1 MNLTKFS
8 IEKNRITFSLLA
20 VVILLGIALYQS
32 LPRDSMPP
40 YTVRFASIISEFT
53 GAGPERV
60 EQLVTDKIEKK
71 VQEIPEVKEIISTS
85 RTGISIVTV
94 ILKDEVSPA
103 KLQSVWDKL
112 RRKLNNIK
120 GLPQSVDPDLND
132 DDVGVVYGIMA
143 GLISDGFSYSEMKE
157 YADDLRDDLIKLG
170 DAAKVELGG
179 VQEERIFVEFDN
191 ARLKEYGLTA
201 GILQN
206 IIASTNILNS
216 GGEINLED
224 KRIILEP
231 TGNYSSIEDLKNTLV
246 PLGNSNTIINLS
258 DITTIRKAYVEPAS
272 SKVKVN
278 GMEAISLSISLKEGA
293 NIINL
298 GIEVDKILDKWNEK
312 LPVGLTAARLASM
325 DHYVQKS
332 INDFIGNLLQT
343 IIIVLLVMLI
353 FLGFRT
359 GLVVASLIPIVTI
372 TVLMLM
378 GVLNIGL
385 TRVSLAA
392 LIMALGMMVDNSI
405 VVSESIIVKMGRGI
419 SAKQAAIESSKELA
433 VPLLISSL
441 TTSAAFLAFFLAE
454 SIMGDIVGPLFSVI
468 TLALLSSWLVT
479 LTIITLFTYLFVKVK
494 KAGKKLSVIDRFF
507 ERAKVIYKNQILL
520 FLRFKGLAVTGI
532 MILFFVAMFLFG
544 FVRFLFFPDS
554 DRNMITVDINL
565 PLGTRLERT
574 EELVK
579 QIDHFIAD
587 SLIVSDERKKGVVDW
602 SSFIGKGPESYDMGY
617 MQDEANSSY
626 THMLVNTSSGDDN
639 QMVINKLDE
648 FCFNT
653 FPDADIKV
661 GFLGAGGGGSP
672 IEIKIS
678 GNSPEVLTKI
688 AESITTKLKAVILTK
703 NVKDDW
709 GPKIKK
715 FVVDVDQNNALM
727 AGVTNQD
734 IATSLKTVLT
744 GIKTGEFRE
753 EDKSI
758 PIIMRSDESQ
768 QQTFETIET
777 LNIFS
782 QSTGKSVPFLQV
794 ASIRLEWQYA
804 KIRRKDLTRSIN
816 ISSELREGGNAAAIM
831 GELVPWLN
839 EQQST
844 WPQEYVYELGGED
857 KNSSENMG
865 SVITYLPL
873 SAFIIFMLLIIQ
885 FNSFRKMAIVLST
898 IPLGIIGVVFGLLI
912 FNSYFG
918 FMTFLGIISLAGI
931 VINNAI
937 VLLDRINI
945 ELTKYKRK
953 QQDAVIM
960 ACLQRFRPILLTT
973 FTTTFG
979 LIPLYLGGGLM
990 WEPMAVAIM
999 AGLLFAT
1006 LITLVFIPSIYSI
1019 LFKVSYKNY
1028 KFDEALLLTKADNS

>member
-8 IEKNRITFSLLA
+8 IEKNRITLSLLA
-20 VVILLGIALYQS
+20 VVILLGISLYQS
-32 LPRDSMPP
+32 LSRDSMPP
-40 YTVRFASIISEFT
+40 YTVRVATIISEFT

-71 VQEIPEVKEIISTS
+71 VQEIPEVKEINSTS

-94 ILKDEVSPA
+94 MLKDEVSPA
-103 KLQSVWDKL
+103 KLQTVWDKL

-120 GLPQSVDPDLND
+120 GLPEGVDPDLND
-132 DDVGVVYGIMA
+132 DDVGVVYGIMV

-157 YADDLRDDLIKLG
+157 YADDLRDALIKLD

-179 VQEERIFVEFDN
+179 AQEERIFVEFDN
-191 ARLKEYGLTA
+191 SRLKEYGLTA

-216 GGEINLED
+216 GGEINLENE
-224 KRIILEP
+224 RIILEP
-231 TGNYSSIEDLKNTLV
+231 TGNYNSIEDLKNTLV
-246 PLGNSNTIINLS
+246 PVGNSNTIVNLS
-258 DITTIRKAYVEPAS
+258 DITNIRKAYLEPAS

-293 NIINL
+293 NIIKL
-298 GIEVDKILDKWNEK
+298 GVEVDKVLDKWNEK
-312 LPVGLTAARLASM
+312 LPVGLTAERLASM

-332 INDFIGNLLQT
+332 IDNFIGNLAQA
-343 IIIVLLVMLI
+343 IIIVLFVMLI
-353 FLGFRT
+353 FLGLRT

-372 TVLMLM
+372 TTLMLM

-385 TRVSLAA
+385 NQVSLAA

-419 SAKQAAIESSKELA
+419 SSKQAAIESYKELA

-468 TLALLSSWLVT
+468 TLALLSSWVVT
-479 LTIITLFTYLFVKVK
+479 FTIITLFAYLFVKVK
-494 KAGKKLSVIDRFF
+494 KAGSKPSVTDRFF
-507 ERAKVIYKNQILL
+507 DSAKLFYKNQIMF
-520 FLRFKGLAVTGI
+520 FLRYKGLVVVGI
-532 MILFFVAMFLFG
+532 TILFFLSLVGFG
-544 FVRFLFFPDS
+544 LVRFMFFPDS

-565 PLGTRLERT
+565 PLGTKLERT
-574 EELVK
+574 EALVG
-579 QIDHFIAD
+579 QIDKYIAD
-587 SLIVSDERKKGVVDW
+587 SLIVNDERKIGVVDW
-602 SSFIGKGPESYDMGY
+602 SSFVGKGPESYDLGY

-626 THMLVNTSSGDDN
+626 AHMLVNTSSGDDN

-648 FCFNT
+648 FCFNS

-661 GFLGAGGGGSP
+661 GFLGAGGGGTP
-672 IEIKIS
+672 IEIKVS
-678 GNSPEVLTKI
+678 GDSPEILSKI
-688 AESITTKLKAVILTK
+688 AESITAKLKVVILTK

-734 IATSLKTVLT
+734 IATSLKTVLS

-794 ASIRLEWQYA
+794 ASIRPEWQYA
-804 KIRRKDLTRSIN
+804 KIKRKDLIRSIN
-816 ISSELREGGNAAAIM
+816 ISSELREGGNAATII
-831 GELVPWLN
+831 GDLLPWLD
-839 EQQST
+839 EQQSI
-844 WPQEYVYELGGED
+844 WPQDYYYELGGED
-857 KNSSENMG
+857 KNSSDNMG
-865 SVITYLPL
+865 SVIAYLPL
-873 SAFIIFMLLIIQ
+873 SAFIILMLLIIQ
-885 FNSFRKMAIVLST
+885 FNSFRKTVIVLST
-898 IPLGIIGVVFGLLI
+898 IPLGIIGVVFGLII

-918 FMTFLGIISLAGI
+918 FMTFLGIISLSGI

-945 ELTKYKRK
+945 ELTEHNRT
-953 QQDAVIM
+953 QQDAVVM

-1006 LITLVFIPSIYSI
+1006 LITLVFIPSVYSL

-1028 KFDEALLLTKADNS
+1028 KFDETLLQSKDNN

>member
-60 EQLVTDKIEKK
+60 EQLVTDKIEKR

-246 PLGNSNTIINLS
+246 PLGNSNTIVNLS

-945 ELTKYKRK
+945 ELTKYKRSHK
-953 QQDAVIM
+953 DAVIM

-1028 KFDEALLLTKADNS
+1028 KFDEALLLTKNDNS

>member
-94 ILKDEVSPA
+94 MLKDEVSPE
-103 KLQSVWDKL
+103 KLQNVWDKL

-120 GLPQSVDPDLND
+120 GLPQNIDPDLND
-132 DDVGVVYGIMA
+132 DDLGVVYGLMA
-143 GLISDGFSYSEMKE
+143 GIISDGFSYSEMKE
-157 YADDLRDDLIKLG
+157 YADDLRDDLIKLS

-191 ARLKEYGLTA
+191 SRLKEYGLTA

-246 PLGNSNTIINLS
+246 PLGNSNTIVNLS
-258 DITTIRKAYVEPAS
+258 DITNIRKGYLEPAS
-272 SKVKVN
+272 SIVKVN

-298 GIEVDKILDKWNEK
+298 GTEVDKILDKWNEK

-332 INDFIGNLLQT
+332 IDDFIGNLFQA
-343 IIIVLLVMLI
+343 IVIVLLVMLI

-372 TVLMLM
+372 TTLMLM

-385 TRVSLAA
+385 NQVTLAA

-405 VVSESIIVKMGRGI
+405 VVSESIVVKMERGI
-419 SAKQAAIESSKELA
+419 SAKQAAFESFRELA

-479 LTIITLFTYLFVKVK
+479 FTIITLFSYLFVKVK
-494 KAGKKLSVIDRFF
+494 KAGKKPSIIDRIFD
-507 ERAKVIYKNQILL
+507 RAKVIYKNQIFS
-520 FLRFKGLAVTGI
+520 FLRHKGLVVLGI
-532 MILFFVAMFLFG
+532 TVLFFLSMVAFG
-544 FVRFLFFPDS
+544 FVTFMFFPDS

-565 PLGTRLERT
+565 PLGSKLERT
-574 EELVK
+574 ELLVS
-579 QIDHFIAD
+579 QIDKYITD
-587 SLIVSDERKKGVVDW
+587 SLIVNDERNKGVVDW
-602 SSFIGKGPESYDMGY
+602 SSYVGKGPESYDMGY

-626 THMLVNTSSGDDN
+626 AHMLVNTSSGDDN
-639 QMVINKLDE
+639 QLVINKLDE
-648 FCFNT
+648 FCFNS

-672 IEIKIS
+672 IEIKVS
-678 GNSPEVLTKI
+678 GDSPEVLTKI
-688 AESITTKLKAVILTK
+688 GESITAKLKAVLLTK

-734 IATSLKTVLT
+734 IATSLKTVLS

-804 KIRRKDLTRSIN
+804 KIRRKDLIRSIN

-831 GELVPWLN
+831 GDILPWLD

-865 SVITYLPL
+865 SVIAYLPL

-918 FMTFLGIISLAGI
+918 FMAFLGIISLAGI

-945 ELTKYKRK
+945 ELTKYKRS
-953 QQDAVIM
+953 QQDAVIT
-960 ACLQRFRPILLTT
+960 ACIQRFRPILLTT

-979 LIPLYLGGGLM
+979 LIPLYLGGGIM

-1006 LITLVFIPSIYSI
+1006 LITLVFIPSIYSL
-1019 LFKVSYKNY
+1019 LFKVSFKNY
-1028 KFDEALLLTKADNS
+1028 KFDETLLQLKENN

>member
-1 MNLTKFS
+1 MNLTKFA
-8 IEKNRITFSLLA
+8 IEKNRITFSILA
-20 VVILLGIALYQS
+20 VVILLGISLYQS

-40 YTVRFASIISEFT
+40 YTVRVATIISEFK
-53 GAGPERV
+53 GAAPERI

-71 VQEIPEVKEIISTS
+71 VQEIPELKEINSTS

-94 ILKDEVSPA
+94 TLKDEVSPD
-103 KLQSVWDKL
+103 KLQTVWDKL
-112 RRKLNNIK
+112 RRKLNNID
-120 GLPQSVDPDLND
+120 GLPEGVDPDLND
-132 DDVGVVYGIMA
+132 DDIGVVYGIMV
-143 GLISDGFSYSEMKE
+143 GLLSDGFSYSEMKE
-157 YADDLRDDLIKLG
+157 YADDLRDNLIKLD
-170 DAAKVELGG
+170 DAAKVEFGG

-191 ARLKEYGLTA
+191 SRLKEYGLTA

-231 TGNYSSIEDLKNTLV
+231 TGNYSTIEDLKNTLV
-246 PLGNSNTIINLS
+246 PLGNSNTIVNLS
-258 DITTIRKAYVEPAS
+258 DITNIRKAYLEPAS
-272 SKVKVN
+272 SKVRIN

-293 NIINL
+293 NIIQL
-298 GIEVDKILDKWNEK
+298 GKEVDKVIDKWNEK
-312 LPVGLTAARLASM
+312 IPVGLTVARLASM

-332 INDFIGNLLQT
+332 ISDFIGNLAQA

-359 GLVVASLIPIVTI
+359 GLIVASLIPIVTI
-372 TVLMLM
+372 TTLMLM

-385 TRVSLAA
+385 NQVSLAA

-405 VVSESIIVKMGRGI
+405 VVSESIVVKMGRGI
-419 SAKQAAIESSKELA
+419 SSKQAAIESSKELA
-433 VPLLISSL
+433 IPLLISSL

-479 LTIITLFTYLFVKVK
+479 LTIITLFSYLFVKAK
-494 KAGKKLSVIDRFF
+494 KANNKPSFVDMFF
-507 ERAKVIYKNQILL
+507 VRAKAIYKNQILF
-520 FLRFKGLAVTGI
+520 FLRYKGLIVIGI
-532 MILFFVAMFLFG
+532 TVLFFISMILFG

-565 PLGTRLERT
+565 ALGTKLEVT
-574 EELVK
+574 EDLVR
-579 QIDHFIAD
+579 QIDTFIAD
-587 SLIVSDERKKGVVDW
+587 SLIVSEERKKGVVDW
-602 SSFIGKGPESYDMGY
+602 SSYIGKGPESYDLGY
-617 MQDEANSSY
+617 LQDEANSSY
-626 THMLVNTSSGDDN
+626 AHMLVNTSSGEDN
-639 QMVINKLDE
+639 QLVINNLDE

-653 FPDADIKV
+653 FPEADIKV
-661 GFLGAGGGGSP
+661 GFLGAGGGGTP
-672 IEIKIS
+672 IEIKVS
-678 GNSPEVLTKI
+678 GDSPKILSKI
-688 AESITTKLKAVILTK
+688 AESITAKLKAVLLTK

-715 FVVDVDQNNALM
+715 FVVNVDQNNALM

-734 IATSLKTVLT
+734 IATSLETVLS

-794 ASIRLEWQYA
+794 AGIHPEWQYA
-804 KIRRKDLTRSIN
+804 KIKRKDLTRSIN
-816 ISSELREGGNAAAIM
+816 ISSELREGGNASEIVSSI
-831 GELVPWLN
+831 LPWLE
-839 EQQST
+839 EQQAT
-844 WPQEYVYELGGED
+844 WPQDYFYELGGED
-857 KNSSENMG
+857 KNSSDNMG
-865 SVITYLPL
+865 SVIDYLPL
-873 SAFIIFMLLIIQ
+873 SAFIILMLLIIQ
-885 FNSFRKMAIVLST
+885 FNSFRKTAIVLST

-945 ELTKYKRK
+945 ELTKYNRS

-999 AGLLFAT
+999 VGLLFAT
-1006 LITLVFIPSIYSI
+1006 LITLVFIPSVYSL

-1028 KFDEALLLTKADNS
+1028 EFDETLLKVNDNDS

>member
-8 IEKNRITFSLLA
+8 IEKNRITLSLLA

-32 LPRDSMPP
+32 LPRDSMPL
-40 YTVRFASIISEFT
+40 YTVRVASIISEFT

-94 ILKDEVSPA
+94 ILKDEVSPD
-103 KLQSVWDKL
+103 KLQNVWDKL
-112 RRKLNNIK
+112 RRKLSNIK
-120 GLPQSVDPDLND
+120 GLPVGVDPDLND
-132 DDVGVVYGIMA
+132 DDVGVVYGIMT

-191 ARLKEYGLTA
+191 SRLKEYGLTA

-231 TGNYSSIEDLKNTLV
+231 TGNFNSIEDLKNTLIPV
-246 PLGNSNTIINLS
+246 GTRNTIVNLS
-258 DITTIRKAYVEPAS
+258 DITNIRKAYLEPAS

-278 GMEAISLSISLKEGA
+278 GMEAISLAISLKEGA
-293 NIINL
+293 NIIQL
-298 GIEVDKILDKWNEK
+298 GYEVDKVLQKWNEK

-332 INDFIGNLLQT
+332 IDSFIGNLAQA
-343 IIIVLLVMLI
+343 IIIVLFVMLI

-372 TVLMLM
+372 MTLMLM

-385 TRVSLAA
+385 NQVTLAA

-405 VVSESIIVKMGRGI
+405 VVSESIVVKMGRGI
-419 SAKQAAIESSKELA
+419 SAKQAAIESFKELA
-433 VPLLISSL
+433 IPLLISSL

-479 LTIITLFTYLFVKVK
+479 FTIITLFSYLFVKVK
-494 KAGKKLSVIDRFF
+494 KVSKKPSIMDRIF

-520 FLRFKGLAVTGI
+520 FLRYKGLAVTGI
-532 MILFFVAMFLFG
+532 IVLFFISMFLFG

-565 PLGTRLERT
+565 PLGTRIEKT
-574 EELVK
+574 EELVS
-579 QIDHFIAD
+579 QIDKYIAD

-602 SSFIGKGPESYDMGY
+602 SSFVGKGPESYDMGY
-617 MQDEANSSY
+617 IQDEANSSY
-626 THMLVNTSSGDDN
+626 AHMLVNTSSGDDN

-648 FCFNT
+648 FCFNS

-672 IEIKIS
+672 IEIKVS
-678 GNSPEVLTKI
+678 GDSPEILSKI
-688 AESITTKLKAVILTK
+688 AESITAKLKAVILTK

-709 GPKIKK
+709 GPKIIK
-715 FVVDVDQNNALM
+715 FVVDVDQNNSLM

-734 IATSLKTVLT
+734 IATSLKTVLS

-831 GELVPWLN
+831 GDILPWLD

-865 SVITYLPL
+865 SVIAYLPL

-898 IPLGIIGVVFGLLI
+898 IPLGIIGVVFGLII

-945 ELTKYKRK
+945 ELTKYNRS
-953 QQDAVIM
+953 QQDAVIL
-960 ACLQRFRPILLTT
+960 ACIQRFRPILLTT

-1006 LITLVFIPSIYSI
+1006 LITLVFIPSVYSL

-1028 KFDEALLLTKADNS
+1028 KFDETLLQLKDNN

>member
-8 IEKNRITFSLLA
+8 IEKNRITLSLLA

-40 YTVRFASIISEFT
+40 YTVRVASIISEFT

-94 ILKDEVSPA
+94 ILKDEVSPD
-103 KLQSVWDKL
+103 KLQNVWDKL
-112 RRKLNNIK
+112 RRKLSNIK
-120 GLPQSVDPDLND
+120 GLPVGVDPDLND
-132 DDVGVVYGIMA
+132 DDVGVVYGIMT

-191 ARLKEYGLTA
+191 SRLKEYGLTA

-231 TGNYSSIEDLKNTLV
+231 TGNFNSIEDLKNTLIPV
-246 PLGNSNTIINLS
+246 GTRNTIVNLS
-258 DITTIRKAYVEPAS
+258 DITNIRKAYLEPAS

-278 GMEAISLSISLKEGA
+278 GMEAISLAISLKEGA
-293 NIINL
+293 NIIQL
-298 GIEVDKILDKWNEK
+298 GYEVDKVLQKWNEK

-332 INDFIGNLLQT
+332 IDSFIGNLAQA
-343 IIIVLLVMLI
+343 IIIVLFVMLI

-372 TVLMLM
+372 MTLMLM

-385 TRVSLAA
+385 NQVTLAA

-405 VVSESIIVKMGRGI
+405 VVSESIVVKMGRGI
-419 SAKQAAIESSKELA
+419 SAKQAAIESFKELA
-433 VPLLISSL
+433 IPLLISSL

-479 LTIITLFTYLFVKVK
+479 FTIITLFSYLFVKVK
-494 KAGKKLSVIDRFF
+494 KVSKKPSIMDRIF
-507 ERAKVIYKNQILL
+507 ERAKIIYKNQILL
-520 FLRFKGLAVTGI
+520 FLRYKGLAVTGI
-532 MILFFVAMFLFG
+532 IVLFFISMFLFG

-565 PLGTRLERT
+565 PLGTRLEKT
-574 EELVK
+574 EELVS
-579 QIDHFIAD
+579 QIDKYIAD

-602 SSFIGKGPESYDMGY
+602 SSFVGKGPESYDMGY
-617 MQDEANSSY
+617 IQDEANSSY
-626 THMLVNTSSGDDN
+626 AHMLVNTSSGDDN

-648 FCFNT
+648 FCFNS

-672 IEIKIS
+672 IEIKVS
-678 GNSPEVLTKI
+678 GDSPEILSKI
-688 AESITTKLKAVILTK
+688 AESITAKLKAVILTK

-709 GPKIKK
+709 GPKIIK
-715 FVVDVDQNNALM
+715 FVVDVDQNNSLM

-734 IATSLKTVLT
+734 IATSLKTVLS

-831 GELVPWLN
+831 GDILPWLD

-898 IPLGIIGVVFGLLI
+898 IPLGIIGVVFGLII

-945 ELTKYKRK
+945 ELTKYNRS
-953 QQDAVIM
+953 QQDAVIL
-960 ACLQRFRPILLTT
+960 ACIQRFRPILLTT

-1006 LITLVFIPSIYSI
+1006 LITLVFIPSVYSL

-1028 KFDEALLLTKADNS
+1028 KFDETLLQLKDSN

>member
-1 MNLTKFS
+1 MNLTKFA
-8 IEKNRITFSLLA
+8 IEKNRITFSILA
-20 VVILLGIALYQS
+20 VVILLGISLYQS

-40 YTVRFASIISEFT
+40 YTVRVATIISEFT
-53 GAGPERV
+53 GASPERV

-71 VQEIPEVKEIISTS
+71 VQEIPELKEITSTS

-94 ILKDEVSPA
+94 TLKDEVSPD

-112 RRKLNNIK
+112 RRKLNNID
-120 GLPQSVDPDLND
+120 GLPEDVNPELND
-132 DDVGVVYGIMA
+132 DDIGVVYGIMV
-143 GLISDGFSYSEMKE
+143 GLLSDGFSYSDMKE
-157 YADDLRDDLIKLG
+157 FADDLRDNLIKLD
-170 DAAKVELGG
+170 DAAKVEFGG

-191 ARLKEYGLTA
+191 SRLKEYGLSA

-216 GGEINLED
+216 GGEINLENE
-224 KRIILEP
+224 RIILEP
-231 TGNYSSIEDLKNTLV
+231 TGNYNSMEDLKNTLV
-246 PLGNSNTIINLS
+246 PVGNSNTIVNLS
-258 DITTIRKAYVEPAS
+258 DITNIRKAYLEPAS

-278 GMEAISLSISLKEGA
+278 GMDAISLSISLKEGA
-293 NIINL
+293 NIIQL
-298 GIEVDKILDKWNEK
+298 GKEVDKVLKKWNEK
-312 LPVGLTAARLASM
+312 LPVGLTVARLASM

-332 INDFIGNLLQT
+332 INDFIGNLAQA

-359 GLVVASLIPIVTI
+359 GLIVASLIPIVTI
-372 TVLMLM
+372 TTLMLM

-385 TRVSLAA
+385 NQVSLAA

-405 VVSESIIVKMGRGI
+405 VVSESIVVKMGRGI
-419 SAKQAAIESSKELA
+419 SSKQAAIESSKELA
-433 VPLLISSL
+433 IPLLISSL

-479 LTIITLFTYLFVKVK
+479 LTIITLFSYLFVKVK
-494 KAGKKLSVIDRFF
+494 RDGKKPSIIDRIF
-507 ERAKVIYKNQILL
+507 ERAKTIYKNQILL
-520 FLRFKGLAVTGI
+520 FLRYKGMVVTGI
-532 MILFFVAMFLFG
+532 TLLFFISMFLFG

-565 PLGTRLERT
+565 ALGTKLEVT
-574 EELVK
+574 EDLVS
-579 QIDHFIAD
+579 QIDTFIAD
-587 SLIVSDERKKGVVDW
+587 SLIVNEERKKGVVDW
-602 SSFIGKGPESYDMGY
+602 SSYIGKGPESYDLGY
-617 MQDEANSSY
+617 VQDESNSSY
-626 THMLVNTSSGDDN
+626 AHMLVNTSSGDDN
-639 QMVINKLDE
+639 QMVINKLDK

-653 FPDADIKV
+653 FPEADVKV
-661 GFLGAGGGGSP
+661 GFLGSGGGGTP
-672 IEIKIS
+672 IEIKVS
-678 GNSPEVLTKI
+678 GDSPEVLSKI
-688 AESITTKLKAVILTK
+688 AESITAKLKAVSLTK

-715 FVVDVDQNNALM
+715 FVVDVDQNNALV

-734 IATSLKTVLT
+734 IATSLETVLS

-758 PIIMRSDESQ
+758 PIVMRSDESQ
-768 QQTFETIET
+768 EQTFETIET

-794 ASIRLEWQYA
+794 ASIHPEWQYA
-804 KIRRKDLTRSIN
+804 KIKRKDLIRSVN
-816 ISSELREGGNAAAIM
+816 ISSELREGGNASEIV
-831 GELVPWLN
+831 GSILPWLD
-839 EQQST
+839 EQQTS
-844 WPQEYVYELGGED
+844 WPEDYYYELGGED
-857 KNSSENMG
+857 KNSSDNMG
-865 SVITYLPL
+865 SVIDYLPL
-873 SAFIIFMLLIIQ
+873 SAFIILMLLIIQ
-885 FNSFRKMAIVLST
+885 FNSFRKTAIVLST

-945 ELTKYKRK
+945 ELTKYNRS

-960 ACLQRFRPILLTT
+960 ACIQRFRPIMLTT
-973 FTTTFG
+973 LTTTFG

-999 AGLLFAT
+999 VGLLFAT
-1006 LITLVFIPSIYSI
+1006 LITLVFIPSVYSL
-1019 LFKVSYKNY
+1019 LFKVSYKDY
-1028 KFDEALLLTKADNS
+1028 KFDETLLQVKDKNS

>member
-8 IEKNRITFSLLA
+8 IEKNRITLSLLT
-20 VVILLGIALYQS
+20 VVILLGIALFQS

-40 YTVRFASIISEFT
+40 YTVRIASIISEFE

-71 VQEIPEVKEIISTS
+71 VQEIPEVKEINSTS
-85 RTGISIVTV
+85 RTGLSVVTV
-94 ILKDEVSPA
+94 ILKDEVSPD
-103 KLQSVWDKL
+103 KIQNVWDKL

-120 GLPQSVDPDLND
+120 DLPQGVDPELND
-132 DDVGVVYGIMA
+132 DDVGVVYGLMV

-157 YADDLRDDLIKLG
+157 YADDLRDDLIKLD

-191 ARLKEYGLTA
+191 SRLKEYGLTA

-231 TGNYSSIEDLKNTLV
+231 TGNYSSIGDLKNTLV
-246 PLGNSNTIINLS
+246 PLGNSNTIVKLS
-258 DITTIRKAYVEPAS
+258 DITNIRKAYVEPAS

-293 NIINL
+293 NIIYL
-298 GIEVDKILDKWNEK
+298 GTEVNKILDKWNEK
-312 LPVGLTAARLASM
+312 LPVGLTAVRLASM

-332 INDFIGNLLQT
+332 IDNFISNLFQA
-343 IIIVLLVMLI
+343 IVIVLIVMLI
-353 FLGFRT
+353 FLGLRT

-372 TVLMLM
+372 TTLMLM

-385 TRVSLAA
+385 NQVSLAG

-405 VVSESIIVKMGRGI
+405 VVSESIIVKMGKG
-419 SAKQAAIESSKELA
+419 SSSKVAAIESFKELA

-441 TTSAAFLAFFLAE
+441 TTSAAFLSFFLAE

-468 TLALLSSWLVT
+468 TLALLSSWLIS
-479 LTIITLFTYLFVKVK
+479 LTVITLFAFLFFKVK
-494 KAGKKLSVIDRFF
+494 KAGKKPSIMDSFF
-507 ERAKVIYKNQILL
+507 DRAKVIYKNQILL
-520 FLRFKGLAVTGI
+520 FLRYKGLVLVGIAV
-532 MILFFVAMFLFG
+532 LFFISMFAFG
-544 FVRFLFFPDS
+544 FVPFMFFPDS

-565 PLGTRLERT
+565 PLGTKLERT
-574 EELVK
+574 EWLVN
-579 QIDHFIAD
+579 QIDKFIAD
-587 SLIVSDERKKGVVDW
+587 SLIVNDKRKKGVLDW
-602 SSFIGKGPESYDMGY
+602 SSFVGKGPESYDLGY
-617 MQDEANSSY
+617 VQDEANSSY
-626 THMLVNTSSGDDN
+626 AHMLVNTSSGDDN

-653 FPDADIKV
+653 FPDAEIKV
-661 GFLGAGGGGSP
+661 GFLGAGGGGTP
-672 IEIKIS
+672 IEIKVS
-678 GNSPEVLTKI
+678 GDSPEVLLKI
-688 AESITTKLKAVILTK
+688 AESIRTKIRAVILTK

-734 IATSLKTVLT
+734 IATSLKTVLS

-794 ASIRLEWQYA
+794 ASIHPEWQYA
-804 KIRRKDLTRSIN
+804 KIKRKDLTRSIN
-816 ISSELREGGNAAAIM
+816 ISSELREGGNAAAVMSEI
-831 GELVPWLN
+831 LPWLD
-839 EQQST
+839 EQQLT
-844 WPQEYVYELGGED
+844 WPQDYFYELGGED
-857 KNSSENMG
+857 KNSSDNMG
-865 SVITYLPL
+865 SVIAYLPL
-873 SAFIIFMLLIIQ
+873 SAFIIIMLLIIQ
-885 FNSFRKMAIVLST
+885 FNSFRKTAIVLST

-945 ELTKYKRK
+945 ELTKYNRS

-960 ACLQRFRPILLTT
+960 ACIQRFRPILLTT

-999 AGLLFAT
+999 VGLLFAT
-1006 LITLVFIPSIYSI
+1006 LITLVFIPSIYSV

-1028 KFDEALLLTKADNS
+1028 KFDESLLQIAGNNS

>member
-8 IEKNRITFSLLA
+8 IEKNRITFSLLF
-20 VVILLGIALYQS
+20 VVILLGISLYQS

-40 YTVRFASIISEFT
+40 YTIRFATIISKFT

-71 VQEIPEVKEIISTS
+71 VQELPEVKEINSTS

-94 ILKDEVSPA
+94 MLKDEVRPA
-103 KLQSVWDKL
+103 KLQNVWDKL

-120 GLPQSVDPDLND
+120 GMPEGVNPELND
-132 DDVGVVYGIMA
+132 DDLGIVYGIMV
-143 GLISDGFSYSEMKE
+143 GLLSDGFSYVEMKE
-157 YADDLRDDLIKLG
+157 YADDLRDELIKLD

-201 GILQN
+201 GILQY

-216 GGEINLED
+216 GGEINVED
-224 KRIILEP
+224 ERIILEP
-231 TGNYSSIEDLKNTLV
+231 TGNFNTLNDLQNTLV
-246 PLGNSNTIINLS
+246 PVGKGGTIVRLS
-258 DITTIRKAYVEPAS
+258 DITNIRKGYMEPAS

-278 GMEAISLSISLKEGA
+278 GMDAISLSISLKEGA
-293 NIINL
+293 NIIQL
-298 GIEVDKILDKWNEK
+298 GTEVDKIINKWNQN

-325 DHYVQKS
+325 DQYVQKS
-332 INDFIGNLLQT
+332 INDFVGNLVQA
-343 IIIVLLVMLI
+343 IVIVLLVMLV
-353 FLGFRT
+353 FLGLRT

-372 TVLMLM
+372 MTLMLM

-385 TRVSLAA
+385 NRVSLAA

-405 VVSESIIVKMGRGI
+405 VVSESIVVKMGRGI
-419 SAKQAAIESSKELA
+419 PAKDAAIESSKELA

-479 LTIITLFTYLFVKVK
+479 LSIITLFSYLFVKVK
-494 KAGKKLSVIDRFF
+494 QAGQKPSLVDNFF
-507 ERAKVIYKNQILL
+507 ELARSVYKKQIML
-520 FLRFKGLAVTGI
+520 FLRHKGLVVIGI
-532 MILFFVAMFLFG
+532 TVLFFIAMFLFG
-544 FVRFLFFPDS
+544 FVRFLFFPES
-554 DRNMITVDINL
+554 DRNMITVDVNL
-565 PLGTRLERT
+565 PLGTKLERT
-574 EELVK
+574 EELVDR
-579 QIDHFIAD
+579 IDSFIAD
-587 SLIVSDERKKGVVDW
+587 SLLVNEDRIKGVVDW
-602 SSFIGKGPESYDMGY
+602 SSFIGKGPESYDLGY
-617 MQDEANSSY
+617 IQDEANSSY
-626 THMLVNTSSGDDN
+626 AHMLVNTTSGEDN
-639 QMVINKLDE
+639 QAVINKLDK
-648 FCFNT
+648 FCFNS
-653 FPDADIKV
+653 FPAADIKV
-661 GFLGAGGGGSP
+661 GFLGAGGTGVP
-672 IEIKIS
+672 VEVIVS
-678 GNSPEVLTKI
+678 GNSPEVLSVI
-688 AESITTKLKAVILTK
+688 AESVTAKLKSVPLTK

-709 GPKIKK
+709 GPKIMK
-715 FVVDVDQNNALM
+715 FVIDVDQNNALH

-734 IATSLKTVLT
+734 IATSLKTVLS

-753 EDKSI
+753 EDKTI

-777 LNIFS
+777 LNIYS
-782 QSTGKSVPFLQV
+782 QSSGKSVPFLQV
-794 ASIRLEWQYA
+794 ASIHPEWQYA
-804 KIRRKDLTRSIN
+804 KLKRKDLIRSVN
-816 ISSELREGGNAAAIM
+816 ISSELREGGNAAAIL
-831 GELVPWLN
+831 GGLVPWLD
-839 EQQST
+839 EQQAN
-844 WPQEYVYELGGED
+844 WPEGYVYELGGED

-865 SVITYLPL
+865 SVIAYLPL
-873 SAFIIFMLLIIQ
+873 SAFIILMLLIIQ
-885 FNSFRKMAIVLST
+885 FNSFRKTAIVLST
-898 IPLGIIGVVFGLLI
+898 IPLGIIGVIFGLLI

-937 VLLDRINI
+937 VLLDRIDI
-945 ELTKYKRK
+945 ELTRYNRAP
-953 QQDAVIM
+953 QDAVVM

-999 AGLLFAT
+999 VGLLFAT
-1006 LITLVFIPSIYSI
+1006 MITLVFIPSVYSL
-1019 LFKVSYKNY
+1019 LFKVSYKGY
-1028 KFDEALLLTKADNS
+1028 TFDEKLLAVKDTGE